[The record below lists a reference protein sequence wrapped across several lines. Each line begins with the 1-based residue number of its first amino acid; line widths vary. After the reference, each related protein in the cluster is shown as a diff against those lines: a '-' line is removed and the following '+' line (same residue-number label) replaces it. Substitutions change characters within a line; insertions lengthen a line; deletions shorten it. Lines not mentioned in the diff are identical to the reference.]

1 MLRVSRQPGGGD
13 GDGDGPEIFR
23 SIQGE
28 GVHAGRPAVFLR
40 LALCNLA
47 CRWCDTAYTWD
58 WERHDR
64 GRETLELSLSSA
76 ERVISRLGC
85 RSLVVTGGEPLLQ
98 QKELVPLL
106 DRLKGAGFWI
116 EVETNGTILPTE
128 GLLGLIDHW
137 SVSPK
142 LASSGNSLS
151 AREKPGPCR
160 LFAGL
165 PAAHFKFVVD
175 GPDDVAEAI
184 EVSARYGIPRS
195 RVALMPQAAECAALV
210 EKGRWLVDI
219 CVREGFLF
227 STRLQVLLW
236 GHRRGR

>member
-1 MLRVSRQPGGGD
+1 MLKVSRQPGDEG
-13 GDGDGPEIFR
+13 GPEIFH

-47 CRWCDTAYTWD
+47 CLWCDTAYTWD

-64 GRETLELSLSSA
+64 RRETMELSPAAA
-76 ERVISRLGC
+76 ERAIVRFGC

-106 DRLKGAGFWI
+106 DRLKSAGFWI
-116 EVETNGTILPTE
+116 EVETNGTVLPQERLTA
-128 GLLGLIDHW
+128 LIDHW

-142 LASSGNSLS
+142 LASSGNPLS
-151 AREKPGPCR
+151 AREKPEVCR
-160 LFAGL
+160 FFSGL
-165 PAAHFKFVVD
+165 PEAHFKLVVD
-175 GPDDVAEAI
+175 GPDDLAEAI
-184 EVSARYGIPRS
+184 GLSGRYGIPRG
-195 RVALMPQAAECAALV
+195 RVVLMPQAAESAALL
-210 EKGRWLVDI
+210 EKGRWLADI
-219 CVREGFLF
+219 CLREGFLF

-236 GHRRGR
+236 GHRRGV